1 MSAPKIIPI
10 WLFRTIGISMLLL
23 SAVGTLFFIVT
34 FSGPFEF
41 FAELLTDDTGT
52 YPVVLAAL
60 LTLLLLLMPC
70 LVVALILR
78 PFSNVPSFKSQMTDM
93 GPLTS
98 KFKSEA
104 DTSVYG
110 ELPSVLSRCAA
121 FIIDRFI
128 VIMIIALPA
137 AVFTAVM
144 EQTGRSGALYYILL
158 VFVILFVLAGAVY
171 SYSRDMFGG
180 KSIARRLL
188 KQKVVDISTGKPI
201 GGWRSFKREIIIHFA
216 PLILIELILISS
228 NKDRRRMGDNWAK
241 TIVVKETQSRGEAEG
256 SHQSNQY

>member
-1 MSAPKIIPI
+1 MNFPKIIPL
-10 WLFRTIGISMLLL
+10 WLFRTIGISMLTVCLL
-23 SAVGTLFFIVT
+23 VSFYFIVT

-41 FAELLTDDTGT
+41 FAELLTDDSGT
-52 YPVVLAAL
+52 YLVVLAAL

-70 LVVALILR
+70 LVVALVLR

-93 GPLTS
+93 GPFTT
-98 KFKSEA
+98 KFKSVV

-110 ELPSVLSRCAA
+110 ELPSVLSRCLA
-121 FIIDRFI
+121 FIIDRVI
-128 VIMIIALPA
+128 VIIFIAVPA

-144 EQTGRSGALYYILL
+144 EQTGRTGAIYYILL
-158 VFVILFVLAGAVY
+158 VFMIGFILIGAVY
-171 SYSRDMFGG
+171 SYARDMFGG

-216 PLILIELILISS
+216 PLILVELILISS
-228 NKDRRRMGDNWAK
+228 NRDRRRMGDNWAK
-241 TIVVKETQSRGEAEG
+241 TIVVKDLPS
-256 SHQSNQY
+256 

>member
-1 MSAPKIIPI
+1 MNFPKIIPL
-10 WLFRTIGISMLLL
+10 WLFRTIGISMLILCSL
-23 SAVGTLFFIVT
+23 ASIYFIVT

-41 FAELLTDDTGT
+41 FAELLADESET

-70 LVVALILR
+70 LVVALVLR

-93 GPLTS
+93 GPFTA
-98 KFKSEA
+98 KFKSNV

-110 ELPSVLSRCAA
+110 ELPPVLSRCLA
-121 FIIDRFI
+121 FIIDRFL
-128 VIMIIALPA
+128 VIMFIALPA
-137 AVFTAVM
+137 AVITAVM
-144 EQTGRSGALYYILL
+144 EQMGRTGAIYYILL
-158 VFVILFVLAGAVY
+158 VLMIGFILIGAVY
-171 SYSRDMFGG
+171 SYARDMFGG

-216 PLILIELILISS
+216 PLILVELILISS

-241 TIVVKETQSRGEAEG
+241 TIVVKETQS
-256 SHQSNQY
+256 